1 VITSLTSEAYRQN
14 DCARYTW
21 RTTVESWRF
30 QTRLD
35 QVAAQSHLCQAVHKL
50 FYILTQIKDVNDVID
65 HSPADYL
72 IQTQPVCDA
81 AAAAVRRMK
90 STQYGIVS
98 AS

>member
-1 VITSLTSEAYRQN
+1 MAFSN
-14 DCARYTW
+14 KAR
-21 RTTVESWRF
+21 SSGSA
-30 QTRLD
+30 
-35 QVAAQSHLCQAVHKL
+35 VALVCQALHKL
-50 FYILTQIKDVNDVID
+50 LFMLTQMKDVNDVID
-65 HSPADYL
+65 HSPANHL